1 MTINFETTYLP
12 EPDLV
17 FGNQGEDKD
26 PRIGLK
32 HHGPYFYSSEDAG
45 LESVRIGIIGN
56 NECTSM
62 ARKIIKLIQDP
73 VKSPKP
79 NHWLF
84 PDYPGMKKD
93 SPFRCN
99 LRMDKNWD
107 ASISDDYD
115 LSKIEKVM
123 TDMNER
129 IAYGVNLYANKVEQ
143 IKSGDDVPN
152 VIICTL
158 PKIVEKYCGISEF
171 TRGAK
176 KVVLTQLEKDNI
188 RMEKAGQ
195 LKLGDF
201 GVIVPE
207 DEKPKDK
214 SYDFRNSLKGKV
226 MKHGIPIQLIKEST
240 MNQILNYGELK
251 KIQKENPAAFSWNF
265 STALYY
271 KANGKPWRLAKL
283 RQDTCYVGISF
294 FRDKLHPKQEI
305 QISMAQVFTHN
316 GEGLVLR
323 GSEVDVNEHT
333 KQAYLKKDQAS
344 ALMKRAL
351 TKYIEKAQRNPSKVV
366 IHKSSIFSPAEQE
379 GFNEAIYELG
389 NVQKDFV
396 AIKPMHSGINFLRM
410 GSFPVLRGTMID
422 VDTNEFLLY
431 TSGYSP
437 RIRSYAGHRVPNPIR
452 IMHYGDSSKEEVGK
466 EILGLTKINWNTTSF
481 STFLPITI
489 KFADEVGKILSEL
502 KDDKELQDH
511 YKFFM

>member
-32 HHGPYFYSSEDAG
+32 HHGPYFYSSEDSG

-56 NECTSM
+56 KESTVM
-62 ARKIIKLIQDP
+62 ARKIVKLIQDP

-123 TDMNER
+123 TNMNER

-143 IKSGDDVPN
+143 IKSGDDAPN

-188 RMEKAGQ
+188 RMGSSRTA
-195 LKLGDF
+195 
-201 GVIVPE
+201 I
-207 DEKPKDK
+207 
-214 SYDFRNSLKGKV
+214 SY
-226 MKHGIPIQLIKEST
+226 
-240 MNQILNYGELK
+240 
-251 KIQKENPAAFSWNF
+251 
-265 STALYY
+265 
-271 KANGKPWRLAKL
+271 
-283 RQDTCYVGISF
+283 
-294 FRDKLHPKQEI
+294 
-305 QISMAQVFTHN
+305 
-316 GEGLVLR
+316 
-323 GSEVDVNEHT
+323 
-333 KQAYLKKDQAS
+333 
-344 ALMKRAL
+344 
-351 TKYIEKAQRNPSKVV
+351 
-366 IHKSSIFSPAEQE
+366 
-379 GFNEAIYELG
+379 
-389 NVQKDFV
+389 
-396 AIKPMHSGINFLRM
+396 
-410 GSFPVLRGTMID
+410 
-422 VDTNEFLLY
+422 
-431 TSGYSP
+431 
-437 RIRSYAGHRVPNPIR
+437 
-452 IMHYGDSSKEEVGK
+452 
-466 EILGLTKINWNTTSF
+466 
-481 STFLPITI
+481 
-489 KFADEVGKILSEL
+489 
-502 KDDKELQDH
+502 
-511 YKFFM
+511 